1 MSGTLLIIRRRLL
14 HEWPQTA
21 ILVGCLATVL
31 LLPLAGRLLLDRYG
45 EALRRRAAETPLVV
59 GAAGSRFDL
68 VLAALYFRPAALPT
82 LPMGVLDAIDPGP
95 GGRAIPLHLGFT
107 ARGHPIVGTELDY
120 LAARGLRVAEGGGWR
135 RLGDCVL
142 GAEVAAQLGVAVGDR
157 LFSDPRDAYDL
168 AGAAP
173 VALRVVGVLAPS
185 GSADDAA
192 LFVDLATAWMLE
204 GFLHG
209 HAEPVALPEAMVFG
223 REGERFHL
231 AEGIRE
237 HYEVTEENLGSF
249 HLHGDISEMPIGAV
263 LLFPTRERDRTLVEG
278 RLAGR
283 GDLQAIR
290 PAIAVEELLGTILRV
305 KALFD
310 AITLVLAATTVLLV
324 GLVVALSLRARRG
337 ELRSMAALG
346 ASRGTLR
353 RLVIGEILAVLL
365 IAALCGLV
373 GAWAVDRAAP
383 DLARWIRPA
392 PAGEP
397 FGPWRVVGRP
407 VRS

>member
-14 HEWPQTA
+14 HEWPQTL

-31 LLPLAGRLLLDRYG
+31 LLPIAGRLLLDRYA
-45 EALRRRAAETPLVV
+45 EALRSRAAETPLLV

-68 VLAALYFRPAALPT
+68 VLAALYFRPAALPP
-82 LPMGVLDAIDPGP
+82 LSMALLDAIDAGP
-95 GGRAIPLHLGFT
+95 GGRVVPLHLGFT
-107 ARGHPIVGTELDY
+107 ARGRPVVGTELDY
-120 LAARGLRVAEGGGWR
+120 LQARGLRVAEGGGWR

-142 GAEVAAQLGVAVGDR
+142 GAGVAAELGVAVGDR

-173 VALRVVGVLAPS
+173 VALRVVGTLAPS
-185 GSADDAA
+185 GSADDDAV
-192 LFVDLATAWMLE
+192 FVDLATAWMLE
-204 GFLHG
+204 GLLHG
-209 HAEPVALPEAMVFG
+209 HAEPTALPESMVFG

-237 HYEVTEENLGSF
+237 QYEVTEENLASF
-249 HLHGDISEMPIGAV
+249 HLHGEVAEMPIGAV
-263 LLFPTRERDRTLVEG
+263 LLFPARERERTLVEG

-283 GDLQAIR
+283 RDLQTLR

-305 KALFD
+305 KGLFD
-310 AITLVLAATTVLLV
+310 AITLVLGATTVLLV

-346 ASRGTLR
+346 ASRGALR
-353 RLVIGEILAVLL
+353 RLVLGEILAVLL
-365 IAALCGLV
+365 LAALVGLA
-373 GAWAVDRAAP
+373 GAWGVDRAAP
-383 DLARWIRPA
+383 DLGRWIRPISGSA
-392 PAGEP
+392 AGWS
-397 FGPWRVVGRP
+397 G
-407 VRS
+407 